1 MPPARSGCPLSRH
14 AQFPHMK
21 PLSIQLHKTHGA
33 ELSAFIWL
41 WCMAASAGE
50 QGARR
55 QQECQQCLLCASGAP
70 PQVGRHPTRMLQ
82 PNQSQQRSH
91 VLWQHM
97 GAPRVSPP
105 HGQGAHALLHQ
116 SFWHITSASTRP
128 SDNLHLSHVT
138 LHQGSLA
145 TCFKH
150 IIHHKKSLLYLNLH
164 PFHHPELHLHVI

>member
-1 MPPARSGCPLSRH
+1 MPAMRV
-14 AQFPHMK
+14 
-21 PLSIQLHKTHGA
+21 
-33 ELSAFIWL
+33 
-41 WCMAASAGE
+41 
-50 QGARR
+50 RR
-55 QQECQQCLLCASGAP
+55 AP
-70 PQVGRHPTRMLQ
+70 PGRETSHQDAAAQ
-82 PNQSQQRSH
+82 PVPAALPRPLAAHGGSQG
-91 VLWQHM
+91 V
-97 GAPRVSPP
+97 PP

-164 PFHHPELHLHVI
+164 PFHTPELHLHVI